1 MMAVTG
7 NGLGGIDFHVLQ
19 SGYAIFG
26 EWMENPS
33 EMGYLGGSYEENAG
47 SALDRAILNPFA

>member
-19 SGYAIFG
+19 SGYAIFR

-33 EMGYLGGSYEENAG
+33 EMGDLCGSYEENAY
-47 SALDRAILNPFA
+47 SAPDRAILNPIA